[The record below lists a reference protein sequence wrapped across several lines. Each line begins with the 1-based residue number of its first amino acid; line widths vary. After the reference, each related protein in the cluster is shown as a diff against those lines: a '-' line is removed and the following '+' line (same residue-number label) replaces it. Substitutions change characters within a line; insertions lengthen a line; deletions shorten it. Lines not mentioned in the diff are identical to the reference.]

1 MYYIFKNVDEETGVA
16 TYGLVPEEKAEDKT
30 LMEELAFAKIE
41 ELPPAPENSDG
52 KEYFLKYDES
62 KKEFYFEL

>member
-1 MYYIFKNVDEETGVA
+1 MYYVFQNIDEETNVVS
-16 TYGLVPEEKAEDKT
+16 YGFVPEEKAQDKT
-30 LMEELAFAKIE
+30 LMEEIAFAKIE
-41 ELPPAPENSDG
+41 TLPTPPENSDG

>member
-1 MYYIFKNVDEETGVA
+1 MYYIFKNVNEETSVVS
-16 TYGLVPEEKAEDKT
+16 YGFVPEEKVENKP
-30 LMEELAFAKIE
+30 LMEEIAFAKIE
-41 ELPPAPENSDG
+41 TLPAAPENSDG

>member
-1 MYYIFKNVDEETGVA
+1 MYYIFKNVDEETSVV